1 MLLSLLLSSCGESNP
16 EAEKVGA
23 QAAAQWLSIV
33 DRGDYEGSWFN
44 TAAMFQSQVAE
55 PDWVIMVGG
64 VRTPLGALRERSL
77 DKTSY
82 ATSLPGAP
90 DGEYVVSLFKS
101 SYDNK
106 ESAIETVTVTK
117 SEDGWKVVGY
127 FIK

>member
-1 MLLSLLLSSCGESNP
+1 MSFLELK
-16 EAEKVGA
+16 A
-23 QAAAQWLSIV
+23 
-33 DRGDYEGSWFN
+33 N
-44 TAAMFQSQVAE
+44 TGQTQVAE
-55 PDWVIMVGG
+55 HE
-64 VRTPLGALRERSL
+64 RGAPGRRSALAGRSLPERSL